1 MATAYR
7 SPRRRPTAWTLFV
20 CLLAATSMSSPA
32 FAKQETSRLTKAPHG
47 AVLGIYVL
55 GPREVVAGTPT
66 AFRVTVHWSSAPGV
80 HGVLPSA
87 KLTLSL
93 KSKRR
98 RYALAKATS
107 DAQGTATVA
116 FRVPQLPEGDY
127 ALHLAAKSGSAR
139 AEQKQTLR
147 IVAGPQLFVTTDKPL
162 YRPGQTLRVRALA
175 LRRIDRK
182 PLAGRALRFRVYDP
196 RGTCI
201 FDRKVRSSAFG
212 IAATELPLASEVN
225 LGRYRVAVA
234 LGKGGTQRSRSVR
247 VTRYQLPR
255 FEVSVRTDRRHYR
268 PGDRLTGSV
277 VARYLHGE
285 PLRDASVQLEIKRWI
300 CPERTI
306 ERCRERSYRLHLTTN
321 NKGHARFSQL
331 LLAGAMELLFV
342 RGRLDLRAAVTDD
355 AGSRREGVLAVS
367 YSPLRMRIA
376 LIVPGGEIVQGVAQ
390 KVHVLATRSD
400 GRPLRAARVRVRSGK
415 VEVRAKTDGLGAATL
430 TLQPTSPCRVLG
442 RGWRRRHGAS
452 LEITVDDAW
461 GNQRIIERCV
471 PLVRRALRVELARHL
486 LARKERLDL
495 VLRAK
500 AQDGEL
506 AFVDLLAGGQTLSSQ
521 QGRFVGG
528 EARLSITPSV
538 GAEGLIVVR
547 AYRLARGAERQAQL
561 AAVWIEPRSPLRIEA
576 KLDKREYRPG
586 GKAVLTLHVT
596 RADTGRGVPAALGL
610 RAVDRALLVLAPEEP
625 EAEPLLRSL
634 ASWATPQAARLALK
648 PGGRSLERWISSQK
662 VGAAR
667 RRATEILLA
676 ALRPPHS
683 SVWETDPW
691 TERQERWRTQRDAIA
706 TAVREGVSE
715 LALGQRTNRGWVF
728 HPRAVAH
735 LVRAK
740 KLPRGSERDPWNRP
754 VLGAQLP
761 TFDQDL
767 IFSKLARQA
776 AQAKVDA
783 IYALL
788 ETHRKT
794 LRLARRAVEGFSK
807 KQQPVILPANLLAR
821 LRRQKNVKAHFF
833 VDPWGQRLRLVR
845 HRRWLLVH
853 SDWSTQDEVLSL
865 GPDGHIGTADDVRFA
880 QDRQRIGPHGLK
892 GALCSA
898 GICGKAC
905 GTCGG
910 LGLAGVGRG
919 GGGYARAPRMMM
931 GRASVRGSMGGRHG
945 DREGPRVRSRFP
957 ETLLWKPEVLTDA
970 QGRARVDIPLADS
983 ITTWRLFANAS
994 TQQGLFGRTALDLRV
1009 FQPFFADVDL
1019 PSKLTV
1025 GDRLELPVTVSNYRK
1040 KPLLVTLELKPQRWL
1055 KLDGPPRQQ
1064 LVVEPG
1070 RVAVHTFSVTVQRAG
1085 QHALHVFARAHDD
1098 AGKLVQDAIERRAEV
1113 EPDGQPAA
1121 QTISGMLRKEAE
1133 HELVLP
1139 STMLASSSRVQ
1150 LQLEP
1155 GPLSQ
1160 SVSGLDG
1167 LIRRPHGCFEQTS
1180 ATVYP
1185 NLLVLDYLRKNRKS
1199 TPAIEKRALGFLAE
1213 GYQRLLTFEVKGGGF
1228 SWFGRAPANQVLTAY
1243 GLAEFAHL
1251 SRLRKVDPK
1260 VIERTRA
1267 WLLSRQQQDGS
1278 WPLDTR
1284 NINDG
1289 VVNRKAGSRVRVT
1302 AYIAT
1307 ALVDSGYRGKAL
1319 ERALAFLRPHAERAK
1334 DAYTLALL
1342 ANLYAPRR
1350 KDALGRR
1357 LLDRLWALR
1366 KPGKSGVTL
1375 PGPNATLTHAAGGS
1389 GDLETT
1395 ALAALAML
1403 QSRDRPAAA
1412 AKLLQALIGQRG
1424 RFGAWSTTQATVLG
1438 LRALL
1443 LDRHGSLPRG
1453 QLEVLVAGKTVKTL
1467 RLAGREDRVQVVDLT
1482 HVAATPGRHQIA
1494 LRFRGKGRLLYRLVG
1509 SYWLPSAGLRAKNAT
1524 LGIAAHYD
1532 RATLRAGEAVKLTL
1546 VLQNHGKR
1554 AVAMPLVSLPLPPG
1568 FDLAPDAIERL
1579 VAGSLVSKVQ
1589 QRGSRLV
1596 LYLERLEAGAKH
1608 SLALSLRPR
1617 FPLTVQARQPLIYE
1631 YYRPENRALGQL
1643 TTLTVQPA
1651 PKRSAPKTAK
1661 RDPLAPLDRLL
1672 ANVR

>member
-1 MATAYR
+1 MATSFR

-20 CLLAATSMSSPA
+20 CLLAAASFSTHAS
-32 FAKQETSRLTKAPHG
+32 AKKETSRPTKAPHG

-55 GPREVVAGTPT
+55 GPREVVAGTPA

-80 HGVLPSA
+80 HGALSGA
-87 KLTLSL
+87 KLELSL

-98 RYALAKATS
+98 RYGLAKATS
-107 DAQGTATVA
+107 DARGTAMVA
-116 FRVPQLPEGDY
+116 FTVPPQLPEGDY

-147 IVAGPQLFVTTDKPL
+147 IVAGAQLFLTTDKPL

-182 PLAGRALRFRVYDP
+182 PLAQKDLRFRVYDP

-225 LGRYRVAVA
+225 LGRYRVAVV
-234 LGKGGTQRSRSVR
+234 LGKDGTQRNRSVR

-255 FEVSVRTDRRHYR
+255 FEVSMRTDRRHYR

-285 PLRDASVQLEIKRWI
+285 PLRDASVQLDIKRWL

-306 ERCRERSYRLHLTTN
+306 ERCRERSYRLHLTTD
-321 NKGHARFSQL
+321 KRGRARFSQL
-331 LLAGAMELLFV
+331 LLAGPLELLFV

-355 AGSRREGVLAVS
+355 VGSRREGVLAVP

-376 LIVPGGEIVQGVAQ
+376 LVVPGGELLQGVAQ

-415 VEVRAKTDGLGAATL
+415 VEVQAKTDGLGAATL
-430 TLQPTSPCRVLG
+430 TLQPTSTCRV
-442 RGWRRRHGAS
+442 RRRWRPRHGAS
-452 LEITVDDAW
+452 LEITVDDPW

-471 PLVRRALRVELARHL
+471 PLVRRALRVELTRHL
-486 LARKERLDL
+486 LARKQRLDL

-500 AQDGEL
+500 AKDGEL
-506 AFVDLLAGGQTLSSQ
+506 AFVDLLEGGQTLSSH

-528 EARLSITPSV
+528 EARLSIAPPAGT
-538 GAEGLIVVR
+538 EGLIVVR

-596 RADTGRGVPAALGL
+596 RAGRGVSAALGL

-634 ASWATPQAARLALK
+634 ANWATPQSARLPLK
-648 PGGRSLERWISSQK
+648 PAGRSLRRWITAK
-662 VGAAR
+662 ETGAAR

-676 ALRPPHS
+676 ALRPPRT

-691 TERQERWRTQRDAIA
+691 TERQQRWTTQRDAIVEA
-706 TAVREGVSE
+706 ARAGVSE
-715 LALGQRTNRGWVF
+715 LALGKRTSRGWVF
-728 HPRAVAH
+728 HPRVVAH

-761 TFDQDL
+761 TFDANL
-767 IFSKLARQA
+767 VFATLAKEA
-776 AQAKVDA
+776 ARAKVDA
-783 IYALL
+783 LYELL
-788 ETHRKT
+788 EKHRKT
-794 LRLARRAVEGFSK
+794 LRLARRAIKGFTRE
-807 KQQPVILPANLLAR
+807 QQPIILPSNLLVRLAR
-821 LRRQKNVKAHFF
+821 RKDVKKHLF

-845 HRRWLLVH
+845 HRRLLLIH
-853 SDWSTQDEVLSL
+853 GDWTTQDELLSL
-865 GPDGHIGTADDVRFA
+865 GPDGRLGTADDVRTEHA
-880 QDRQRIGPHGLK
+880 TQRIGPRGLK

-898 GICGKAC
+898 GICGQACDAC
-905 GTCGG
+905 GYS
-910 LGLAGVGRG
+910 GRG
-919 GGGYARAPRMMM
+919 SGGMLGGRYARAPRVVA
-931 GRASVRGSMGGRHG
+931 GRAMVGGSLGGRHG

-970 QGRARVDIPLADS
+970 RGRARVDIPLADS

-1019 PSKLTV
+1019 PSNLTV

-1040 KPLLVTLELKPQRWL
+1040 KPLSVTLVLNPQRWL

-1070 RVAVHTFSVTVQRAG
+1070 RVAVHYFSVTVQHAG
-1085 QHALHVFARAHDD
+1085 QHALRIFARARDED
-1098 AGKLVQDAIERRAEV
+1098 GKLVQDAIERRAEV

-1121 QTISGMLRKEAE
+1121 QTISGMLRKDAE
-1133 HELVLP
+1133 LELVLP
-1139 STMLASSSRVQ
+1139 STMLASTSRVQ

-1185 NLLVLDYLRKNRKS
+1185 NLLVLDYLRKNRQS

-1251 SRLRKVDPK
+1251 SRLQKVDPK

-1307 ALVDSGYRGKAL
+1307 ALLDSGYRGKAL

-1350 KDALGRR
+1350 KDALRGR

-1366 KPGKSGVTL
+1366 QPGQRGVTL

-1412 AKLLQALIGQRG
+1412 AKLLGALIGQRG

-1453 QLEVLVAGKTVKTL
+1453 RLEVLVAGKTVKTL

-1482 HVAATPGRHQIA
+1482 HVAATPGRHEIA
-1494 LRFRGKGRLLYRLVG
+1494 LRFHGKGRLLYRLVG
-1509 SYWLPSAGLRAKNAT
+1509 SYWLPRDGLRAKNAT

-1546 VLQNHGKR
+1546 KLQNSGKR

-1568 FDLAPDAIERL
+1568 FDLAPNAIERL
-1579 VAGSLVSKVQ
+1579 VAGTLVSKVQ
-1589 QRGSRLV
+1589 QRGSQLV

-1608 SLALSLRPR
+1608 HLALSLRPR

-1643 TTLTVQPA
+1643 TTLTV
-1651 PKRSAPKTAK
+1651 RSAPKRPGPKTAK
-1661 RDPLAPLDRLL
+1661 LDPLAPLDRLL